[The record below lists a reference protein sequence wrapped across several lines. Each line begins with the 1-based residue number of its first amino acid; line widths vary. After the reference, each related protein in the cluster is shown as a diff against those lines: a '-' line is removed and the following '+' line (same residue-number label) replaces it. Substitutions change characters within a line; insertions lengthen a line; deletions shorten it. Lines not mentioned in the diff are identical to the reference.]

1 MLFYFQNVNVS
12 FINNTARLSG
22 AAIYASDLRRC
33 SWLGNN
39 YTNDTSLIFRP
50 PENLSNS
57 TPFYFEYVGILY
69 SGKVWRIDSF
79 QAFGTRKFGE
89 LIADL
94 PNLPIFSLPNFPAI
108 QYSI

>member
-1 MLFYFQNVNVS
+1 MS

-33 SWLGNN
+33 SWLGNE

-57 TPFYFEYVGILY
+57 TPFLFEYVCVYMCVCVCLCVCMCVCVYVCVCVCACACVCMCVYLKMDMINNPQGQHTDAGRY
-69 SGKVWRIDSF
+69 
-79 QAFGTRKFGE
+79 E
-89 LIADL
+89 L
-94 PNLPIFSLPNFPAI
+94 
-108 QYSI
+108 